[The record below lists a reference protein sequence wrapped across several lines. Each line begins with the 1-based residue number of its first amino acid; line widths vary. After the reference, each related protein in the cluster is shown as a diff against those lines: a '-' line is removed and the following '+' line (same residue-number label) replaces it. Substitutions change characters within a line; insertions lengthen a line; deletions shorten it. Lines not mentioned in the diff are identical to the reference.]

1 MRSSISFAMGL
12 MTLFG
17 ASVTNA
23 AFSLRTALLLT
34 VMGCA
39 CFTAAQSESF
49 NDINPRIQLA
59 SEFVRELEVLY
70 QLQETGKKELAED
83 NSSPA
88 SSSAKLITGIRVGTR
103 TVLEMNQSIHRLDG
117 IAVDGQWA
125 DFRDLLKKSDSER
138 IRIFQ
143 EMNQMAKLL
152 MSGPKPGV
160 DYGAM
165 AAHSPELTAQLEQVD
180 KSMFT
185 MAQAM
190 FFALVDDKRLGPDG
204 KLHHLLLT
212 KKDRA
217 NMIQLID
224 DVWGQTLEDKN
235 SSNIVSAARLIKYGL
250 TRPNYK
256 SADEP

>member
-1 MRSSISFAMGL
+1 M
-12 MTLFG
+12 
-17 ASVTNA
+17 N
-23 AFSLRTALLLT
+23 FSLRAALLFT
-34 VMGCA
+34 VMGCV
-39 CFTAAQSESF
+39 CFTAAQSQPLNEK
-49 NDINPRIQLA
+49 NPRVQLA

-70 QLQETGKKELAED
+70 RLQETGKKELAED
-83 NSSPA
+83 NSS
-88 SSSAKLITGIRVGTR
+88 SGKLVTSIRVGTR
-103 TVLEMNQSIHRLDG
+103 TMFEMNESILRLDG

-125 DFRDLLKKSDSER
+125 EFRDLLKQLDSER

-143 EMNQMAKLL
+143 EMNQMAKAM

-165 AAHSPELTAQLEQVD
+165 AAHAPELTAEVEQVD
-180 KSMFT
+180 KSIFN

-190 FFALVDDKRLGPDG
+190 FFALVDEQRLGPDG

-212 KKDRA
+212 KKERA

-224 DVWGQTLEDKN
+224 NIWGQTLEDKN
-235 SSNIVSAARLIKYGL
+235 SSSIVSAAWAIKYGL
-250 TRPNYK
+250 TRPLYK